1 MSLRYE
7 QHESLRRTKEF
18 LFDLLYTE
26 TRPKTVK
33 EMKSRV
39 RKCLRHFPP
48 LTETGEPLF
57 SNDPWS
63 NDKG

>member
-7 QHESLRRTKEF
+7 QYEALRRTRE
-18 LFDLLYTE
+18 LLHELMFTE

-33 EMKSRV
+33 EMKARVSR
-39 RKCLRHFPP
+39 CLRHFPP
-48 LTETGEPLF
+48 LTETGQPIF

-63 NDKG
+63 DDKR

>member
-18 LFDLLYTE
+18 LFDLLRTDK
-26 TRPKTVK
+26 RPKTVK
-33 EMKSRV
+33 EMKARV

-48 LTETGEPLF
+48 LTETGKPLF

-63 NDKG
+63 DDKG